1 MRLALTLTNS
11 CKNKCLKYCRGQK
24 CGFLDLSYLSRDLD
38 RFHRLATVISGLNT
52 AGSKSTWKNVHMH
65 RGKKNSKS
73 SGSGLCTSFALEV
86 NWLSSLYG
94 LLWKVPARQYTAVE
108 KNFQS
113 WIRELRCAYNRRVH
127 FAYPFNVGQM
137 NHLVSLY
144 WIFISNTSLDLIKN
158 TLSTK
163 KTNTAFKHKFV
174 NWINTTSSV
183 KFTHL
188 TCLFSLDHAEKTW
201 VRRKILFC
209 I

>member
-1 MRLALTLTNS
+1 MSQDKTTGTRKGGLQETSLHKLTQRKQRVLSYPGQFQMRLALTLTNS

-65 RGKKNSKS
+65 RGKKNSKR

-108 KNFQS
+108 KSFQS
-113 WIRELRCAYNRRVH
+113 WIRELRCAYNRRVY

-137 NHLVSLY
+137 NHLVS
-144 WIFISNTSLDLIKN
+144 
-158 TLSTK
+158 
-163 KTNTAFKHKFV
+163 
-174 NWINTTSSV
+174 
-183 KFTHL
+183 
-188 TCLFSLDHAEKTW
+188 
-201 VRRKILFC
+201 
-209 I
+209 